1 MIQLDQLEKTYSSKS
16 GTVTAIKNVSL
27 TIEDGDIYGIIGL
40 SGAGKSTL
48 VRCINLLEKPTAGRV
63 LVDGEDLMQ
72 VSHKRLLEIR
82 RNIGMI
88 FQRFNLLEQRTV
100 EENVRFPLEIA
111 GNYKKEEIQKRVQ
124 DLLALVDISEKAKSY
139 PAELSGGQ
147 KQRVAIARALASS
160 PKYLLCD
167 EATSAL
173 DPQTTESVLELL
185 KRINQTLNVTI
196 IVITHEMKVVEKICS
211 KVAVVYNGSVIENDY
226 VSNVFSDP
234 KSDVSKQLIMP
245 DLSRAIAENPNET
258 KLRLIFEGKTAETAV
273 ISTLAL
279 KTGIPV
285 NVSYADTKLYDGK
298 LYGRMLITF
307 PNDEDVLEKVTSYLN
322 KVGVTFKKEL

>member
-1 MIQLDQLEKTYSSKS
+1 
-16 GTVTAIKNVSL
+16 
-27 TIEDGDIYGIIGL
+27 
-40 SGAGKSTL
+40 
-48 VRCINLLEKPTAGRV
+48 
-63 LVDGEDLMQ
+63 
-72 VSHKRLLEIR
+72 
-82 RNIGMI
+82 
-88 FQRFNLLEQRTV
+88 
-100 EENVRFPLEIA
+100 
-111 GNYKKEEIQKRVQ
+111 
-124 DLLALVDISEKAKSY
+124 VDISEKAKSY

-322 KVGVTFKKEL
+322 KVSVTFKKEL